1 MSKIFVD
8 HVFRTWNHIL
18 FHIYFDVYP
27 GYMVKFR
34 RKAAFCSVNPPSQ
47 TKSHLQPLRMPGR
60 EVGFHLPRGC
70 LGQLLPRSGQKWGK
84 FQENHQIIINM
95 FSVEWVAVCCRSW
108 KSSRAI
114 IVACLSP
121 HFLPKIWIHP
131 YLFFSISHANFD
143 GLCFFF
149 TSPYLLG
156 FSCGNR
162 HGNSPRPGGA
172 KLEPR
177 AIKGFTGTQI
187 LGQVLKWCQHEGQ
200 LINKKYLYN
209 INMMFHIYQ
218 PMRISN
224 PEKTNQHLDLC
235 PGLMSVFANRNLV
248 GSWSGSM
255 CLIWK
260 NHAIS
265 LLSKHD
271 KTWQVVLSIYLK
283 HTVDGCEILH
293 HLGWSKPYK

>member
-1 MSKIFVD
+1 
-8 HVFRTWNHIL
+8 
-18 FHIYFDVYP
+18 
-27 GYMVKFR
+27 MVKFR

-143 GLCFFF
+143 GLCFF
-149 TSPYLLG
+149 SLLHICWD
-156 FSCGNR
+156 FLVEIAMEIP
-162 HGNSPRPGGA
+162 HAP
-172 KLEPR
+172 
-177 AIKGFTGTQI
+177 
-187 LGQVLKWCQHEGQ
+187 EG
-200 LINKKYLYN
+200 
-209 INMMFHIYQ
+209 
-218 PMRISN
+218 
-224 PEKTNQHLDLC
+224 
-235 PGLMSVFANRNLV
+235 RNLSH
-248 GSWSGSM
+248 GRSKDLQAPKSWAKCSNDAST
-255 CLIWK
+255 K
-260 NHAIS
+260 AN
-265 LLSKHD
+265 
-271 KTWQVVLSIYLK
+271 
-283 HTVDGCEILH
+283 
-293 HLGWSKPYK
+293 